1 MIESNV
7 SPVAVLIDKKP
18 VVVAAGVCGEVLQD
32 KLERVVCI
40 NRYHSKIR
48 LLRMIIGVWVAD
60 GPNTGGV
67 TADDDGDVAVI
78 TASVLV
84 TEELDVDVVAAV
96 VVDGDG
102 DDDATTTVD
111 VPDAAVVDDGGDG
124 RFSSIRFSSIIV
136 VAEDAMDERSMKAAS
151 NHEVQPR

>member
-7 SPVAVLIDKKP
+7 SPVALLIDKKP
-18 VVVAAGVCGEVLQD
+18 VVAAAGVCGAVLQD

-40 NRYHSKIR
+40 IRYHSKIR
-48 LLRMIIGVWVAD
+48 LLRMIIGVWIAD

-67 TADDDGDVAVI
+67 AADDDGDVAVI
-78 TASVLV
+78 VASV
-84 TEELDVDVVAAV
+84 VDVVAAV

-102 DDDATTTVD
+102 DEDATTTVD
-111 VPDAAVVDDGGDG
+111 VRDAAVVDDGGDG

-136 VAEDAMDERSMKAAS
+136 VVEDAMGERSMEAAS
-151 NHEVQPR
+151 NHGVQPR